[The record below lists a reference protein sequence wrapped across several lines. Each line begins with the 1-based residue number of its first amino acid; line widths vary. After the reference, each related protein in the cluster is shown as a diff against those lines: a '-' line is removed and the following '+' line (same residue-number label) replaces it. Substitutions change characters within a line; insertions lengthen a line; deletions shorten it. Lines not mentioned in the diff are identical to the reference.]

1 MSILGALQAG
11 VSGLSSQSSA
21 MGAVADNIANM
32 NTVGY
37 KDNNV
42 SFSTLVTKQI
52 SSNKYSSGGVQPHAS
67 QNISSQGLLSSVSSN
82 TSLAISGAG
91 FFVVN
96 SSNLGDETWAYTRA
110 GDFLADETGY
120 LVNSGGYYAQ
130 AWSLLPWDGTTTAST
145 VEINGIMYMKAYKN
159 DAGQTVYINDNIVDQ
174 TNLRG
179 IDLSKIGG
187 TATPTTQIAFGA
199 NLPSSTR
206 IGDSHSVSTIV
217 YDSLGNPANVSLN
230 YQKASANSWN
240 LSTSIPSG
248 AAAVNLYNDDGE
260 IYASAAQMEFSDVPA
275 EGSIITI
282 KDNGID
288 KNFKFTT
295 SPTSAMDVD
304 ISSNELST
312 ILKNFLAAVQAN
324 IRDGGRFS
332 IDQGSIVVNQSLTG
346 NELQFDCSKC
356 LACVQSSADINQS
369 TGLPTGTFKLQAID
383 NDLRN
388 AAYIDATSIATGNSL
403 TIDGT
408 VFVFSSQPNQT
419 ASTITTAGG
428 DIPAGSDVYYLNG
441 QYIAQAPDY
450 NWYDVQTA
458 ALVGDDSA
466 VAAKKPFESVGN
478 ATGNITQDI
487 KNLAVAIANSDIA
500 EPERFIAS
508 GTTLE
513 IIPSTTGANI
523 NISDI
528 TFGNTS
534 EYIKGGASLGIT
546 TPITSNFTSHGVA
559 QLGSSVPAVMFNSD
573 GTPKNINVKDM
584 EIYWANGA
592 QDMTGAG
599 FSGHV
604 VEVVHVEEVQR
615 MAASE
620 VDFCAGIVERTD
632 PAFPVQAAEYLVHHV
647 RGEDAV
653 RSFVLP
659 AETGPERVAAGFCRR
674 VVRQFIFL
682 PDGDGEAFALEG
694 FCETQDGLVLNH
706 IPDGRDAPVF
716 VAQVSLE
723 PGVEV
728 IAAADHGKP
737 AFRAVDIVKGTVLE
751 ASHRIRCTEG
761 FHDLDAAPGS
771 EVRSGLRT
779 CLQREDKN
787 CGQEGNNTLFHNGNK
802 DTFFP

>member
-11 VSGLSSQSSA
+11 VSGLSAQSSA

-67 QNISSQGLLSSVSSN
+67 QNISSQGLLSSVSSS

-110 GDFLADETGY
+110 GDFSADETGY

-130 AWSLLPWDGTTTAST
+130 AWSLLPWDGTATAST
-145 VEINGIMYMKAYKN
+145 VDINGIMYMKAYKN

-248 AAAVNLYNDDGE
+248 AATINLLNDDNQV
-260 IYASAAQMEFSDVPA
+260 YASVAQMEFSAVPS
-275 EGSIITI
+275 EGSVITI
-282 KDNGID
+282 TDGTGASHD
-288 KNFKFTT
+288 FKFTS
-295 SPTSAMDVD
+295 SPAASTDVD

-332 IDQGSIVVNQSLTG
+332 INQSSIVVNQSLTG
-346 NELQFDCSKC
+346 DELQFDCSGC

-369 TGLPTGTFKLQAID
+369 TGLPTGKFTLEAID
-383 NDLRN
+383 NNLRN
-388 AAYIDATSIATGNSL
+388 AAYIDATSIATGNSI
-403 TIDGT
+403 TINNT
-408 VFVFSSQPNQT
+408 VFAFAPNKT
-419 ASTITTAGG
+419 SAAIPVAGG
-428 DIPAGSDVYYLNG
+428 AETISADQDIYYFNG
-441 QYIAQAPDY
+441 KYIAKASDDL
-450 NWYDVQTA
+450 WYDINDTA
-458 ALVGDDSA
+458 TAIGDDAA

-478 ATGNITQDI
+478 ATGDLIQDV

-500 EPERFIAS
+500 EPQRFVAS

-513 IIPSTTGANI
+513 IIPSSTGEDI
-523 NISDI
+523 TISDV
-528 TFGNTS
+528 TFGNNAK
-534 EYIKGGASLGIT
+534 YVKGGSSSETLPFTIT
-546 TPITSNFTSHGVA
+546 REFNSNGVD
-559 QLGSSVPAVMFNSD
+559 QLGSSSPAVLFNSD
-573 GTPKNINVKDM
+573 GTPKSINVKDM

-592 QDMTGAG
+592 QDMTGN
-599 FSGHV
+599 
-604 VEVVHVEEVQR
+604 
-615 MAASE
+615 
-620 VDFCAGIVERTD
+620 
-632 PAFPVQAAEYLVHHV
+632 
-647 RGEDAV
+647 
-653 RSFVLP
+653 
-659 AETGPERVAAGFCRR
+659 VA
-674 VVRQFIFL
+674 
-682 PDGDGEAFALEG
+682 DGDGVRVTLNMGNENTSSGLTSLSGNFSTSYINQDGATFGSYTGVTVSDDGIVTAVFSNG
-694 FCETQDGLVLNH
+694 ETQPIAIIPLAMFTNADGMEALNNNVW
-706 IPDGRDAPVF
+706 IATTASGSPLLTRATTGGAGEI
-716 VAQVSLE
+716 AASSLE
-723 PGVEV
+723 SSTVDLANEFSNMIIV
-728 IAAADHGKP
+728 QRAYSAAGK
-737 AFRAVDIVKGTVLE
+737 IIT
-751 ASHRIRCTEG
+751 ASDEMLKELTSLI
-761 FHDLDAAPGS
+761 
-771 EVRSGLRT
+771 
-779 CLQREDKN
+779 
-787 CGQEGNNTLFHNGNK
+787 
-802 DTFFP
+802 